1 MMNRLPKN
9 PFFTKGEIPDEFF
22 CDREEETRRLI
33 RHSTNGQNVV
43 LSASRRVGKTGLIL
57 HCFHQP
63 EFAEDYYTF
72 FVDILETSS
81 LREFTYALG
90 REVFDRL
97 KPRSKKMT
105 ELFMRTVTSISSEFK
120 YDYLSGMP
128 KFNFSIGALRNPDI
142 TLAEIFDYIDK
153 ADKRCLIAID
163 EFQQICHY
171 PEKNIEALL
180 RTYIQH
186 CKNADFIFAGSERH
200 ILAEMFNL
208 PSRPFYAST
217 TPMNLDPINE
227 EVYADFVIKNFGRY
241 GKLVEPKVISF
252 VYHLFDGNTYCMQKL
267 FNVAFSLTTSE
278 SLCDEGIVR
287 SALDDILLEEER
299 NYQNRLSLLTP
310 KPKELLFAIASEKE
324 SSHLTSG
331 DFVRRHHLSS
341 PSSVQSATKQLLE
354 NDWITYRLDETGNKV
369 YALSDQFLSLW
380 IRRRFADD

>member
-1 MMNRLPKN
+1 MSQLPKN
-9 PFFTKGEIPDEFF
+9 PFFTKGEIPDDFF
-22 CDREEETRRLI
+22 CDRVEETHRLI
-33 RHSTNGQNVV
+33 KYVVNGNNVV
-43 LSASRRVGKTGLIL
+43 LSASRRVGKTGLIM
-57 HCFHQP
+57 HCFGQP
-63 EFAEDYYTF
+63 EVKEDYYTF

-81 LREFTYALG
+81 LREFTYTLG
-90 REVFDRL
+90 REIFDRL

-128 KFNFSIGALRNPDI
+128 KFNFSIGALRHPET
-142 TLAEIFDYIDK
+142 TLDEIFEYIDK

-171 PEKNIEALL
+171 PEKSIEALL
-180 RTYIQH
+180 RTHIQH

-217 TPMNLDPINE
+217 ISMSLNPINVE
-227 EVYADFVIKNFGRY
+227 NYIDFAINNFELYDKQVDRNVVRY
-241 GKLVEPKVISF
+241 I
-252 VYHLFDGNTYCMQKL
+252 YDLFDGNTYCLQKVL
-267 FNVAFSLTTSE
+267 NVAFGMTSNGTV
-278 SLCDEGIVR
+278 CDQTVVNN
-287 SALDDILLEEER
+287 ALDDILLEEER
-299 NYQNRLSLLTP
+299 AYQNRLSLLTP

-324 SSHLTSG
+324 SSRLTSG

-354 NDWITYRLDETGNKV
+354 NDWITYRVDKSGNKI

-380 IRRRFADD
+380 IRRRFVDL

>member
-1 MMNRLPKN
+1 MNQLPKN
-9 PFFTKGEIPDEFF
+9 PFFTKGEIPGDFF
-22 CDREEETRRLI
+22 CDRVEETHRLI
-33 RHSTNGQNVV
+33 KYSVNGQNVV
-43 LSASRRVGKTGLIL
+43 LSASRRVGKTGLIM
-57 HCFHQP
+57 HCFNQP
-63 EFAEDYYTF
+63 EVKEDYYTF

-90 REVFDRL
+90 REIFDRL

-128 KFNFSIGALRNPDI
+128 KFNFSIGALRHPEI
-142 TLAEIFDYIDK
+142 TLDEIFDYIDK

-180 RTYIQH
+180 RTHIQH

-217 TPMNLDPINE
+217 TSMSLNPIN
-227 EVYADFVIKNFGRY
+227 VDKYIDFAIRNFELYNKQVDRNAVKY
-241 GKLVEPKVISF
+241 I
-252 VYHLFDGNTYCMQKL
+252 YDLFDGNTYCLQKVL
-267 FNVAFSLTTSE
+267 NVAFDMTANGSK
-278 SLCDEGIVR
+278 CDQAIVNN
-287 SALDDILLEEER
+287 ALNDILLEEER
-299 NYQNRLSLLTP
+299 TYQNRLSLLTP

-324 SSHLTSG
+324 SSRLTSG

-354 NDWITYRLDETGNKV
+354 NDWITYRVDESGNKI

-380 IRRRFADD
+380 IRRRFIDF

>member
-1 MMNRLPKN
+1 MNQLPKN
-9 PFFTKGEIPDEFF
+9 PFFTKGEIPSDFF
-22 CDREEETRRLI
+22 CDRVEETHRLI
-33 RHSTNGQNVV
+33 KYAINGQNVV
-43 LSASRRVGKTGLIL
+43 LSASRRVGKTGLIM
-57 HCFHQP
+57 HCFSQP
-63 EFAEDYYTF
+63 EVKEDYYTF

-81 LREFTYALG
+81 LREFTYTLG
-90 REVFDRL
+90 REIFDRL

-105 ELFMRTVTSISSEFK
+105 ELFMQTVTSISSEFK

-128 KFNFSIGALRNPDI
+128 KFNFSLGALRHPEI
-142 TLAEIFDYIDK
+142 TLDEIFDYIDK

-180 RTYIQH
+180 RTHIQH
-186 CKNADFIFAGSERH
+186 CKNAEFIFAGSERH

-217 TPMNLDPINE
+217 TSMSLNPIIVE
-227 EVYADFVIKNFGRY
+227 KYIDFAIRNFELYDKQVDRSVVRY
-241 GKLVEPKVISF
+241 I
-252 VYHLFDGNTYCMQKL
+252 YDLFDGNTYCLQKVL
-267 FNVAFSLTTSE
+267 NVAFDMTDNGSK
-278 SLCDEGIVR
+278 CDQTVINN
-287 SALDDILLEEER
+287 ALDDILLEEER
-299 NYQNRLSLLTP
+299 TYQNRLSLLTT

-324 SSHLTSG
+324 SSRLTSG

-354 NDWITYRLDETGNKV
+354 NDWITYRVDESGTKI

-380 IRRRFADD
+380 IRRRFVDL

>member
-1 MMNRLPKN
+1 MKNQLPKN
-9 PFFTKGEIPDEFF
+9 PFFTKGEIPDDFF
-22 CDREEETRRLI
+22 CDRVEETRRLI
-33 RHSTNGQNVV
+33 KHSTNGRDVV
-43 LSASRRVGKTGLIL
+43 LSASRRVGKTGLIM

-63 EFAEDYYTF
+63 ELADEYYTF
-72 FVDILETSS
+72 FVDILDTTS

-90 REVFDRL
+90 REIFEKL
-97 KPRSKKMT
+97 KPKSKKMA
-105 ELFMRTVTSISSEFK
+105 ELFLRTVASISSEFK

-128 KFNFSIGALRNPDI
+128 KFNFSIGALRNPDT

-186 CKNADFIFAGSERH
+186 CNNADFIFAGSERH

-217 TPMNLDPINE
+217 AQMSLEPIDLD
-227 EVYADFVIKNFGRY
+227 VYEDFVSHNFDRY
-241 GKLVEPKVISF
+241 GKQVDRKVVRM
-252 VYHLFDGNTYCMQKL
+252 VYELFDGNTYCLQKV
-267 FNVAFSLTTSE
+267 FNVAFSMTAQGAI
-278 SLCDEGIVR
+278 CDDSVVND
-287 SALDDILLEEER
+287 ALDDILQEEER
-299 NYQNRLSLLTP
+299 NYQNRLSQLTP

-324 SSHLTSG
+324 SSRMTSG
-331 DFVRRHHLSS
+331 DYVRRHHLSS

-354 NDWITYRLDETGNKV
+354 NDWITYRFDEKGNKIFS
-369 YALSDQFLSLW
+369 LSDQFLSLW
-380 IRRRFADD
+380 IRRRFTN